1 MMDRRRLLV
10 VGAVAVV
17 AAVAIVRA
25 SNRSAPPAGP
35 SSMEAATEPVTA
47 VEEPGEV
54 TVESASTT
62 VPSTTSSTSAAVE
75 TGPGVG
81 QLGEAQAAE
90 AVEAGA
96 AAVAPADQWRAL
108 AASDA
113 PREDLYRLM
122 RDPAS
127 SDLPPAV
134 AARAAKVGAAFT
146 AADASGEGREAF
158 PSWWGDRP
166 PEPVASNVRVLAA
179 GAASYGR
186 LVQVV
191 VVWDGTAP
199 DGTPLGEQTS
209 TVFLEATSSGF
220 VPLHPG
226 DVG

>member
-10 VGAVAVV
+10 VAAVAVV
-17 AAVAIVRA
+17 AAVVIVRA
-25 SNRSAPPAGP
+25 SARSAPPADP
-35 SSMEAATEPVTA
+35 SSPEAAVEPVTA
-47 VEEPGEV
+47 ADEPGEV
-54 TVESASTT
+54 DVEATSTT

-75 TGPGVG
+75 TGPSVG

-90 AVEAGA
+90 AVEAGEG
-96 AAVAPADQWRAL
+96 AVAPADQWRAL

-113 PREDLYRLM
+113 PREDLFRLM

-134 AARAAKVGAAFT
+134 AAQASKVGAAFT
-146 AADASGEGREAF
+146 VADASGEGRGAF
-158 PSWWGDRP
+158 PGWWGDRP

-186 LVQVV
+186 RVQVV
-191 VVWDGTAP
+191 VVWDGTEP
-199 DGTPLGEQTS
+199 DGSPLGEQTS
-209 TVFLEATSSGF
+209 TVLLEPTRSGF

>member
-17 AAVAIVRA
+17 AAVLIVRA
-25 SNRSAPPAGP
+25 STRPAPPAVP
-35 SSMEAATEPVTA
+35 SSMEAPTEPVTA

-54 TVESASTT
+54 AVGSASTT

-90 AVEAGA
+90 AVEAGS

-134 AARAAKVGAAFT
+134 AAQASKVGAAFT
-146 AADASGEGREAF
+146 VADASGVGREAF
-158 PSWWGDRP
+158 PDWWRERP
-166 PEPVASNVRVLAA
+166 PVPVAAEVRVLAA
-179 GAASYGR
+179 GAAAYGR

-199 DGTPLGEQTS
+199 DGPALGERTS
-209 TVFLEATSSGF
+209 TVLLQVTSSGF
-220 VPLHPG
+220 VPIHPG
-226 DVG
+226 DAR